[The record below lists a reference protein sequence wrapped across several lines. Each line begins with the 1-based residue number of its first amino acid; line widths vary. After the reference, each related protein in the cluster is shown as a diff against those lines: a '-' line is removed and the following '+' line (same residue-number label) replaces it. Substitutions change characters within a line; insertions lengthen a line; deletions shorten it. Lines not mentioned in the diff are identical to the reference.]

1 MEIKIANELSFLK
14 FQYVDMN
21 GNLLKFVKIPNN
33 NAKYTSFSNYLQIPN
48 KTIII
53 GDFCI
58 SIYSFKNFIHT
69 NLAMKIIKANIVE
82 SILGTKRGGGAG
94 LVESCL

>member
-1 MEIKIANELSFLK
+1 MEIKIANELSILK

-58 SIYSFKNFIHT
+58 YSFKILVYAI
-69 NLAMKIIKANIVE
+69 LAMKIIKANIVE

>member
-1 MEIKIANELSFLK
+1 MQCCVRRYGDQNYYRIELF
-14 FQYVDMN
+14 
-21 GNLLKFVKIPNN
+21 KIPND

-58 SIYSFKNFIHT
+58 YSFKILVYAI
-69 NLAMKIIKANIVE
+69 LAMKIIKANIVE